1 MASDVETSLMERIP
15 AGATHGRDRVIRSTL
30 SASLLVKEKVR
41 SANGDRTR
49 TAYGNATEVLA
60 PYIKS
65 DAGPKLL
72 KAQRQLAHGA
82 KLIERQEAALHKKA
96 TGETKATDVVWVERL
111 WALDRGKRAALI
123 LTNPAARAAALREP
137 ELAGIDKA
145 VFDHAMQ
152 RQIIEFHEPEG
163 AKLQIAKLAQN
174 LHQLAV
180 AELER
185 TLLSV
190 PAAVQPNGA
199 VRPFVSAIEFRAW
212 VDKEL
217 PGQSSRPA
225 SITEEAEIEL
235 IDEAA

>member
-15 AGATHGRDRVIRSTL
+15 AGVTHGRDRVIRSTL
-30 SASLLVKEKVR
+30 STSLLVKDKVR
-41 SANGDRTR
+41 SASDDRTR
-49 TAYGNATEVLA
+49 TAYGRAVDVFA
-60 PYIKS
+60 PYIRG
-65 DAGPKLL
+65 DAAPKLM
-72 KAQRQLAHGA
+72 KAQRQLAHGQ

-96 TGETKATDVVWVERL
+96 TGEAKATDPIWLNRL
-111 WALDRGKRAALI
+111 WEMDAGKRAELV

-163 AKLQIAKLAQN
+163 ARLQIAKIAQN

-180 AELER
+180 TELEKAI
-185 TLLSV
+185 LSV

-199 VRPFVSAIEFRAW
+199 VRPFVSTNEFRQW

-225 SITEEAEIEL
+225 SFVEEAEIEL
-235 IDEAA
+235 IEEAA